1 MNGSSAWMHGVRDG
15 DAAELHAMEF
25 SAGRGVWLMRPKRP
39 AFVLGSSQS
48 ADDID
53 VNFCAARGIDV
64 ARRRSGGGAVFVHP
78 TESVWVDVTI
88 PRGDAL
94 WLDDVG
100 RAMHVVGRAWSEVLD
115 GMGMKNL
122 VVNEGPFVATEFS
135 KQLCFAGRGS
145 GEVFR
150 VDDEGNSRDAMTKVI
165 GISQRRT
172 RDVARFQCIGYFA
185 WNIEVHVGAIT
196 SLSDGS
202 NDRPFAAP
210 IPLVATSDLLDGLVT
225 ALARLSR

>member
-1 MNGSSAWMHGVRDG
+1 MNGSLAWLRGVRDG

-53 VNFCAARGIDV
+53 GNFCAARGIDV

-100 RAMHVVGRAWSEVLD
+100 RAMHVIGRAWCDVLG
-115 GMGMKNL
+115 GMGMENL
-122 VVNEGPFVATEFS
+122 VVNEGPYVATEFS

-150 VDDEGNSRDAMTKVI
+150 ITDEGNSRDAMTKVI

-172 RDVARFQCIGYFA
+172 RDLARFQCIGYVA
-185 WNIEVHVGAIT
+185 WNIEVHIGAIA
-196 SLSDGS
+196 SLSDGFGA
-202 NDRPFAAP
+202 RPFAVTIPSAAP
-210 IPLVATSDLLDGLVT
+210 NELLDGLVT